1 MDKLGIET
9 QTHVGE
15 PSLSLGHFIINHIE
29 PILQDWQ
36 DYAQS
41 LFPKAVKSKTVLR
54 DHAKELLLAIAAD
67 ICQPQSLQTRE
78 AKSKGLTPD
87 HAPALSN
94 AGEQHALARVAERFD
109 LEQLIS
115 EFRAVRGS
123 VLRRWAIQKG
133 EVGRPEEISRF
144 NEAIDEALAA
154 SVRQYSRTHE
164 SIINSSSDAIVGKT
178 TAGVITSWNPGAER
192 MFGYTAQEAIE
203 QSIEILFPAE
213 HLTEELDILARIAVG
228 ETVQSFDAVRLRKDG
243 TQVHVSV
250 TVSPISDGHGTI
262 VGASNISRDISQ
274 RKETEAKLQASEE
287 RFRAMANAI
296 PQMAWT
302 ARADGSIFWYNQRW
316 YDYTG
321 TTPEQVQGW
330 GWESV
335 PDPQLMP
342 QILRQWAAAIAAGEL
357 FEMEFPMRAAD
368 GSFRQFLNRAVPI
381 KDASGAVVQWAGTNT
396 DVDELKRAEA
406 ALSTNQAVLEQ
417 INEDLERTAAEN
429 AVIAEALK
437 KTAAENAVI
446 AEALYNE
453 RERAQVTLNS
463 IGDAVICTALDGT
476 LTYLNG
482 AAERLTQWTSA
493 AALGRKLEE
502 VFHIVDEQS
511 REAIPSPILLA
522 GKRNSI
528 CKLPPLCILIRPDA
542 SELPIEDSCAPLHGH
557 DGKVVGAVMVF
568 QDVSAARVLSQK
580 LAHQAAHDSLTGLPN
595 RTLLSDRLA
604 QGLAAAHRH
613 QHETSLALLFLDVD
627 RFKHIN
633 DSLGHSIGDRLLQT
647 ISQRLI
653 GCLRASDTVSRQGGD
668 EFVILL
674 IDINDA
680 PDAAVCA
687 EKMLQAL
694 RLPYILDAHELHVS
708 ASIGIAIC
716 PQDGIEAETLLRNAD
731 SAMYEAKGQG
741 RDNYQFYRKDLNE
754 RAHARQAL
762 EADLR
767 HAIDRRQL
775 ELLYQPI
782 LDLRSGAIAG
792 VETLLRW
799 QHPTLGLLTPA
810 DFMTVAEESGLIVP
824 IGRWVLRT
832 VCMQAKD
839 WQTEGMAPL
848 RYAVNVSAVEL
859 RSKDFVAGITAI
871 TKDMSIEPSILELEL
886 TETFLMQDS
895 RSTARVLKSLKD
907 LRVHLALDDFGTGY
921 SSLSYVRRFPIDTL
935 KIDRSFVKDLVTN
948 AADASVVTAVINMA
962 KSLHMLVVAE
972 GVETREQL
980 SFLEAQDCNEAQG
993 YLFSPPVPAKTFAP
1007 MVQRGQMM

>member
-1 MDKLGIET
+1 
-9 QTHVGE
+9 
-15 PSLSLGHFIINHIE
+15 
-29 PILQDWQ
+29 
-36 DYAQS
+36 
-41 LFPKAVKSKTVLR
+41 
-54 DHAKELLLAIAAD
+54 
-67 ICQPQSLQTRE
+67 
-78 AKSKGLTPD
+78 
-87 HAPALSN
+87 
-94 AGEQHALARVAERFD
+94 
-109 LEQLIS
+109 
-115 EFRAVRGS
+115 
-123 VLRRWAIQKG
+123 
-133 EVGRPEEISRF
+133 
-144 NEAIDEALAA
+144 
-154 SVRQYSRTHE
+154 
-164 SIINSSSDAIVGKT
+164 
-178 TAGVITSWNPGAER
+178 
-192 MFGYTAQEAIE
+192 
-203 QSIEILFPAE
+203 
-213 HLTEELDILARIAVG
+213 
-228 ETVQSFDAVRLRKDG
+228 
-243 TQVHVSV
+243 
-250 TVSPISDGHGTI
+250 
-262 VGASNISRDISQ
+262 
-274 RKETEAKLQASEE
+274 
-287 RFRAMANAI
+287 
-296 PQMAWT
+296 
-302 ARADGSIFWYNQRW
+302 
-316 YDYTG
+316 
-321 TTPEQVQGW
+321 
-330 GWESV
+330 
-335 PDPQLMP
+335 
-342 QILRQWAAAIAAGEL
+342 
-357 FEMEFPMRAAD
+357 
-368 GSFRQFLNRAVPI
+368 
-381 KDASGAVVQWAGTNT
+381 
-396 DVDELKRAEA
+396 
-406 ALSTNQAVLEQ
+406 
-417 INEDLERTAAEN
+417 
-429 AVIAEALK
+429 
-437 KTAAENAVI
+437 
-446 AEALYNE
+446 
-453 RERAQVTLNS
+453 
-463 IGDAVICTALDGT
+463 
-476 LTYLNG
+476 
-482 AAERLTQWTSA
+482 
-493 AALGRKLEE
+493 
-502 VFHIVDEQS
+502 
-511 REAIPSPILLA
+511 
-522 GKRNSI
+522 
-528 CKLPPLCILIRPDA
+528 
-542 SELPIEDSCAPLHGH
+542 
-557 DGKVVGAVMVF
+557 
-568 QDVSAARVLSQK
+568 
-580 LAHQAAHDSLTGLPN
+580 
-595 RTLLSDRLA
+595 
-604 QGLAAAHRH
+604 
-613 QHETSLALLFLDVD
+613 
-627 RFKHIN
+627 
-633 DSLGHSIGDRLLQT
+633 
-647 ISQRLI
+647 
-653 GCLRASDTVSRQGGD
+653 VSRQGGD

-839 WQTEGMAPL
+839 WQTKGMAPL

-895 RSTARVLKSLKD
+895 RSTARVLSSLKD